1 VQLIPIGKGKPN
13 STAITAG
20 ADGKIDTTTLS
31 GDDTVIGNAI
41 TTGPDGICQ
50 TTKAGDDVQVIAVG
64 NGEPNSIII
73 TAGSDN
79 FLHSNKVGDDVLD
92 LSNAIVVNHSINFS
106 GIDCCAEACVH
117 ELKHKELYNMPGTDS
132 DGDHIPD
139 SYELSSSYHLDPNK
153 SDTYDCAGTIGY
165 GTDNEFL
172 ARMAEKTPGPRD
184 ASKDWS
190 DTNGKNW

>member
-1 VQLIPIGKGKPN
+1 
-13 STAITAG
+13 
-20 ADGKIDTTTLS
+20 
-31 GDDTVIGNAI
+31 
-41 TTGPDGICQ
+41 
-50 TTKAGDDVQVIAVG
+50 
-64 NGEPNSIII
+64 
-73 TAGSDN
+73 
-79 FLHSNKVGDDVLD
+79 
-92 LSNAIVVNHSINFS
+92 
-106 GIDCCAEACVH
+106 
-117 ELKHKELYNMPGTDS
+117 MPGTDS